1 MRRPSNKTHK
11 RIIEVK
17 VMSTHKTLV
26 FHASGESLPVSALR
40 NWRISVP
47 DTATAAERYAAEE
60 FQKWFNPATGLT
72 LPLQTHQ
79 EPFNAPPGHIL
90 IQGSTELGD
99 EEIAISVEGEQI
111 RMSGGRPRGTL
122 YAVYQFLEELVGIR
136 FLTAGHTHVPD
147 ASALEIPCGRYA
159 YAPPF
164 SFRWSY
170 YRENSEVP
178 AFAARKRVNTVTD
191 AETLGGKTPQQLINH
206 SFHALVPYSEYGESH
221 PEYYALVD
229 GKRDTDTHGGG
240 PQLCV
245 TNPEVI
251 EVAAESAIRQLTER
265 PEATNI
271 SVSQADTAAYCR
283 CDSCETLNQS
293 EGSPMGSQLTFVN
306 AVAERIENV
315 YPHVKVGTLAYWYT
329 RKPPKTVVPRHNV
342 QIQLCSI
349 ECCTLHAIDNP
360 DCEQNRA
367 FCQDTIAW
375 GQICED
381 IWIWN
386 YNTNFR
392 AYDLPFPNLRSIG
405 PNVRYFLRNNAKGVF
420 MQANGN
426 GLTGEFSDLR
436 NYLISHLIWN
446 PDLEADAL
454 LNEFVN
460 LHYEAAA
467 PPILAYITFL
477 HDNVEARGLHPRC
490 FPTPA
495 DVGLDAESTE
505 TLFDYF
511 QQALALVSE
520 KSEIRARVEKAAI
533 PAYKALLVAG
543 GERSPQKRQTLVDE
557 YITLCERYNMSHA
570 AETQTA
576 EAYFAELRE

>member
-1 MRRPSNKTHK
+1 
-11 RIIEVK
+11 
-17 VMSTHKTLV
+17 MSTHKTLV
-26 FHASGESLPVSALR
+26 FHPSGENVSVSAMQD
-40 NWRISVP
+40 WDIIVS
-47 DTATAAERYAAEE
+47 DDATATERYAAEE
-60 FQKWFNPATGLT
+60 FQKWFSQATRLT
-72 LPLQTHQ
+72 LGLNTQQDNP
-79 EPFNAPPGHIL
+79 NRRHIA
-90 IQGSTELGD
+90 IGGSTALGD
-99 EEIAISVEGEQI
+99 EDIDIIVERGRIQI
-111 RMSGGRPRGTL
+111 NGGRPRGTL

-136 FLTAGHTHVPD
+136 FLTAEHTHISD
-147 ASALEIPCGRYA
+147 ASALDIPCGSYT
-159 YAPPF
+159 YSPPF

-178 AFAARKRVNTVTD
+178 AFAAKRKVNTVTD
-191 AETLGGKTPQQLINH
+191 AENLGGKTQQQLINH
-206 SFHALVPYSEYGESH
+206 SFHALVPYGTYGNAH

-229 GKRDTDTHGGG
+229 GKRDTNTHGGG

-251 EVAAESAIRQLTER
+251 EVAAASAIQQLSER

-283 CDSCETLNQS
+283 CEICEALN
-293 EGSPMGSQLTFVN
+293 EAEDSPMGSQLTFVN
-306 AVAERIENV
+306 AVAERIEKVHPN
-315 YPHVKVGTLAYWYT
+315 VKVGTLAYWYT
-329 RKPPKTVVPRHNV
+329 RKPPKTMTPRHNV

-367 FCQDTIAW
+367 FCQDTIEW
-375 GQICED
+375 GKICDD

-392 AYDLPFPNLRSIG
+392 AYDLPFPNLRSIA

-436 NYLISHLIWN
+436 NYIISHLIWD
-446 PDLEADAL
+446 PHLDADAL
-454 LNEFVN
+454 LTEFAN

-477 HDNVEARGLHPRC
+477 HDNVEARGRHPRC
-490 FPTPA
+490 FPTPE
-495 DVGLDAESTE
+495 DVGLDAESTQ
-505 TLFDYF
+505 TIFDYF
-511 QQALALVSE
+511 QQALALVAE
-520 KSEIRARVEKAAI
+520 NPEIRARVEKASI
-533 PAYKALLVAG
+533 PAYKAMIVAG
-543 GERSPQKRQTLVDE
+543 GEMSSQKRQTLIEE
-557 YITLCERYNMSHA
+557 YIALCERYNMSHA

-576 EAYFAELRE
+576 EAYFEELRSQ

>member
-1 MRRPSNKTHK
+1 
-11 RIIEVK
+11 
-17 VMSTHKTLV
+17 MSTQKTLTFQSTGGDLAISAIQDWCITV
-26 FHASGESLPVSALR
+26 SDDASASEK
-40 NWRISVP
+40 
-47 DTATAAERYAAEE
+47 YAAEE
-60 FQKWFNPATGLT
+60 FQNWFNQATRLT
-72 LPLQTHQ
+72 LPLVTAQN
-79 EPFNAPPGHIL
+79 NATADNGQIAIGAL
-90 IQGSTELGD
+90 TALGD
-99 EEIAISVEGEQI
+99 EDIQISVESGQVQI
-111 RMSGGRPRGTL
+111 RGGLPRGVL

-136 FLTAGHTHVPD
+136 FLTADHTHIPD
-147 ASALEIPCGRYA
+147 ASALKIPCGSYT

-170 YRENSEVP
+170 YRENSENP
-178 AFAARKRVNTVTD
+178 AFAAKRKVNTVTD
-191 AETLGGKTPQQLINH
+191 AENLGGKTQQQLINH
-206 SFHALVPYSEYGESH
+206 SFHALVPYGTYGENH
-221 PEYYALVD
+221 PEYYALVE
-229 GKRDTDTHGGG
+229 GKRDTNTHGGG

-251 EVAAESAIRQLTER
+251 EVAAAAAIQQLTDR

-271 SVSQADTAAYCR
+271 SISQADTAAYCR
-283 CDSCETLNQS
+283 CETCEALNAA
-293 EGSPMGSQLTFVN
+293 EDSPMGSQLTFVN
-306 AVAERIENV
+306 AVAERIEKAHS
-315 YPHVKVGTLAYWYT
+315 HVKVGTLAYWYT
-329 RKPPKTVVPRHNV
+329 RKPPKTVTPRHNV

-367 FCQDTIAW
+367 FCEDTNAW
-375 GQICED
+375 GKICDD

-392 AYDLPFPNLRSIG
+392 SYDLPFPNLRSIE
-405 PNVRYFLRNNAKGVF
+405 PNVRYFLSNNAKGVF

-446 PDLEADAL
+446 PHLDTEAL

-467 PPILAYITFL
+467 PAILEYIAFL

-490 FPTPA
+490 FPTPE
-495 DVGLDAESTE
+495 DVGLDAESTQKV
-505 TLFDYF
+505 FGYF
-511 QQALALVSE
+511 QQALALAE
-520 KSEIRARVEKAAI
+520 QPEIRARVEKAAI
-533 PAYKALLVAG
+533 PAYKAMLVAG
-543 GERSPQKRQTLVDE
+543 GEMPAQKRQTLIDE

-570 AETQTA
+570 AETQAA
-576 EAYFAELRE
+576 EAYFEELRS